1 MWGRAASN
9 KLTQVVDPPNMLGVT
24 IIAFQSKIY
33 VVGFFYSLNAR
44 PGLAKSENVTMN
56 ETHPV
61 G

>member
-1 MWGRAASN
+1 
-9 KLTQVVDPPNMLGVT
+9 MLGVT